1 MFWNVRSILAVCLL
15 ISSSSVS
22 AQSPDSA
29 RSLNEVI
36 VTAQRREEPLGK
48 IPIAISAFTSRQVQE
63 FRLWNNKDI
72 SGIVPGLYAA
82 DPGDGRDVISIRGIT
97 STSYDPAV
105 AIYIDGINQFGLDTY
120 IPSLFDIARIEV
132 LRGPQGT
139 LYGRNAMGGVL
150 NIITKQPGNN
160 TDGFVE
166 LSAGNHGQQRYSVGL
181 RAPLVKDRLF
191 IGVAGLYDGRN
202 GYYTNDYDN
211 SSYDKQ
217 HSITGNYYLKF
228 IPCARWTVDLNV
240 KHRNNRNH
248 GAFPLVADPTAL
260 FAQPFRLD
268 QNATTTMV
276 DNTFQSALVASYK
289 GQTFHFREQ
298 TSYQQNHRYYTKPID
313 GDFSPLDAISII
325 NNYGSKWNNIRAV
338 TEDIQ
343 FSSAD
348 VSPSAGA
355 PRSTSIPPVP
365 SAGASPWKWTA
376 GAYWFYQDQPNKQAT
391 RYGQDANMLGVGD
404 SLFSTINTTRNHKWG
419 VAVYGQLGYALNKR
433 TNLTAGL
440 RYDYEHQWE
449 DVLGEYQ
456 HDPDPTP
463 MVIIP
468 DTSGKTSFH
477 TFSPRLALDYRLQAN
492 STLYLVYSRGFR
504 TGGLTQ
510 LSSDPSQPPL
520 VGYRPEYSSNY
531 ELGIKNTF
539 LSGSLRLNVDV
550 FYTHIN
556 DAQVPTLVLP
566 DAITVTKN
574 TGRLNNYGAEI
585 ELSATPV
592 RGLDIVY
599 NAGYTHSKYQTL
611 ALSQN
616 GSSVDLAG
624 KHQLF
629 TPDLTSLLAIQYAHT
644 LGRDLRV
651 FARGEWRLTGT
662 TYFDL
667 ANNIRQ
673 TPYSLFSIRCGMDIR
688 KFELSVWGRNLGD
701 KKYISYAYDFG
712 AYHLGDPL
720 TWGVSIRTSF

>member
-1 MFWNVRSILAVCLL
+1 MD
-15 ISSSSVS
+15 SVI
-22 AQSPDSA
+22 
-29 RSLNEVI
+29 SLNEVT
-36 VTAQRREEPLGK
+36 VTAQRREEQLGK
-48 IPIAISAFTSRQVQE
+48 VPIAVSAFTPRQVQE

-105 AIYIDGINQFGLDTY
+105 AVYVDGINQFGLDTY
-120 IPSLFDIARIEV
+120 IPSLFDIQRIEV

-150 NIITKQPGNN
+150 NIITKQPGNKL
-160 TDGFVE
+160 DGFAE
-166 LSAGNHGQQRYSVGL
+166 ISAGNHGQQRYSVGL
-181 RAPLVKDRLF
+181 RTPLIRDRLF
-191 IGVAGLYDGRN
+191 LGIAGLYDGRN
-202 GYYTNDYDN
+202 GYYTNEYDN

-217 HSITGNYYLKF
+217 HSITGNYYLKY
-228 IPCARWTVDLNV
+228 IPGARWSLDLNV
-240 KHRNNRNH
+240 KHRSNRNH
-248 GAFPLVADPTAL
+248 GAFPLVADPSAVFT
-260 FAQPFRLD
+260 QPFKLD
-268 QNATTTMV
+268 QNATTTMM
-276 DNTFQSALVASYK
+276 DNTFQSSLAATYK
-289 GQTFHFREQ
+289 GRAFHFHEQ
-298 TSYQQNHRYYTKPID
+298 TSYQQNYRYYTKPID

-343 FSSAD
+343 FSSAN
-348 VSPSAGA
+348 
-355 PRSTSIPPVP
+355 
-365 SAGASPWKWTA
+365 ASPWKWTT

-419 VAVYGQLGYALNKR
+419 ASLYGQLSYALNKR

-440 RYDYEHQWE
+440 RYDYEHQKE

-463 MVIIP
+463 MVILP
-468 DTSGKTSFH
+468 DTSGKISFH
-477 TFSPRLALDYRLQAN
+477 AFSPRLALDYSLRTN
-492 STLYLVYSRGFR
+492 STLYIVYSRGFR

-539 LSGSLRLNVDV
+539 LSGSLRLNADV

-556 DAQVPTLVLP
+556 DAQVPTLLLP
-566 DAITVTKN
+566 DAITVTRN
-574 TGRLNNYGAEI
+574 TGRLNNYGAEL

-599 NAGYTHSKYQTL
+599 NAGYTHSRYQTL
-611 ALSQN
+611 ELSQN
-616 GSSVDLAG
+616 GSSTDLAG

-629 TPDLTSLLAIQYAHT
+629 TPDLTSLLAVQYTRMLSRGLH
-644 LGRDLRV
+644 V
-651 FARGEWRLTGT
+651 FARGEWKMTGT

-667 ANNIRQ
+667 NNTIRQ
-673 TPYSLFSIRCGMDIR
+673 SPYSLFNMRCGLDFR
-688 KFELSVWGRNLGD
+688 KFELAAWGRNLGD

-712 AYHLGDPL
+712 AWHLGDPL
-720 TWGVSIRTSF
+720 TWGVSVRTSF